1 MTFFDKE
8 RHLQTRRS
16 PPSRKTTDPKVDGRQ
31 HVRDVLL
38 AGPKR
43 NDNVLR
49 MMMPLLLLV
58 LSLAGVAA
66 ALLAPGLGDLL
77 LLAGPSALASA
88 ILLLLGLR
96 RHSGPAAKRRWIVI
110 DGSNVMHWMDGRP
123 SIEPV
128 REVVDHLK
136 RLGYTP
142 GVMFDAN
149 AGYKLGG
156 GYRHDGAFARLLGL
170 PKDSV
175 MVVDKGTPADPMIL
189 TAARTLGARIVSN
202 DRFRDWAEA
211 HQEVRD
217 LPGHLI
223 RGGYRTG
230 KLWLD
235 LPEAP

>member
-1 MTFFDKE
+1 MRAIAGHSTPPLVLAE
-8 RHLQTRRS
+8 SGLPAAPRS
-16 PPSRKTTDPKVDGRQ
+16 RPGP
-31 HVRDVLL
+31 RDDLL
-38 AGPKR
+38 AGTETR
-43 NDNVLR
+43 DIVAR
-49 MMMPLLLLV
+49 MILPLLLLA
-58 LSLAGVAA
+58 LSLSGVAA
-66 ALLAPGLGDLL
+66 ALLLPGLGDLL

-88 ILLLLGLR
+88 VLLLVALWR
-96 RHSGPAAKRRWIVI
+96 PSRPAAKPNWIVI
-110 DGSNVMHWMDGRP
+110 DGSNVMHWKDGKP
-123 SIEPV
+123 GIEPV

-156 GYRHDGAFARLLGL
+156 GYRHDRAFAKLLGL
-170 PKDSV
+170 PQDSV

-189 TAARTLGARIVSN
+189 TAARELGARIVSN

-211 HQEVRD
+211 HPELKDV
-217 LPGHLI
+217 PGHLI

-230 KLWLD
+230 RLWLD